1 MKYVRAENSVRGT
14 LLGSRIGMADRWWQR
29 LTGLIGRERLGP
41 GEGLWLRPCRAVH
54 MFGMSQ
60 PLDVVFLDRSGRVV
74 AAYPGLQPGARTSY
88 HVQAR
93 DALELPPGVLAATGT
108 VEGDTIV
115 CSAEVNT

>member
-14 LLGSRIGMADRWWQR
+14 VLGTRIGMADRWWQR
-29 LTGLIGRERLGP
+29 LAGLLGKERLAP

-60 PLDVVFLDRSGRVV
+60 PLDVAFLDRSGRVV
-74 AAYPGLQPGARTSY
+74 AAYRELQPGRRTSY
-88 HVQAR
+88 HGQAR

-108 VEGDTIV
+108 IEGDTIV
-115 CSAEVNT
+115 CSAEVIT